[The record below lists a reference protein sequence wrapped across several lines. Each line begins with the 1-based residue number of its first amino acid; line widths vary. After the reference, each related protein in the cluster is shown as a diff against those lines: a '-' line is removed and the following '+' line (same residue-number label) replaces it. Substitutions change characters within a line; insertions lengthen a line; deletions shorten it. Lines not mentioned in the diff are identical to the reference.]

1 MLQIASGMY
10 FRPGARLY
18 ETLHRF
24 TVYTNG
30 YRIDRAPIELPIA
43 TLRFSTGI
51 APFVPVSV
59 EVWDRLEAERPDGE
73 AEFMVA
79 TSGDELVADVAA
91 VLAFVFNT
99 TWSTDRDL
107 VRRLVPSARAER
119 PRGGPPSQLRRTFD
133 PEVLLSDESLA
144 DAAAFSSRLLALHR
158 PEYEKAIR
166 AIRRVVDATLLIAD
180 DVTLAYTL
188 FVAALESLASG
199 VTAARTT
206 WDNFDGRKRS
216 LIDEAIGDLT
226 EEQAQRVRAAV
237 LEADALGL
245 GRKFQ
250 AFTLDHLGPSFFR
263 AEALDAARP
272 ISANALPHALDFAY
286 RVRSRQVHALE
297 QLAPE
302 IWAVTDRADTV
313 PVEGRQV
320 LSLEGLNRLCRHVIR
335 RYVERASTDHD
346 TSFNYRDALPGI
358 VRMQLAPQYWITHA
372 DGLRAEHVP
381 AVLDGF
387 LDVML
392 PVLRGDEDALPVN
405 MTDVLERIEAL
416 LPGEA
421 VPAKRAPLVALY
433 ALWHRLLKADFH
445 RPNAEALLDRFAGDL
460 DSPSAAAFAAAFV
473 LVGDAP
479 WSTDEFAAFAT
490 ARAEHLRRGKGQPL
504 PAALDAGMELCLAR
518 RLCQDGRREEAMA
531 AVARAVEILPGN
543 ERLIA
548 LEERV
553 CVDTDDQGGL
563 GDLDVRA
570 FLLEKEERAD
580 DDADGPATPAG
591 DGRDSAEAGVSAPET
606 TSRHAVQDEAP
617 R

>member
-10 FRPGARLY
+10 FRPGVPLY

-43 TLRFSTGI
+43 SLRFSTGI
-51 APFVPVSV
+51 APFAPVTV
-59 EVWDRLEAERPDGE
+59 EVWDRLEAERSDGE
-73 AEFMVA
+73 AEFMIA
-79 TSGDELVADVAA
+79 TSGDDLVADVAA

-107 VRRLVPSARAER
+107 VRRLVPSVRSER

-133 PEVLLSDESLA
+133 PEVQLTDEALA

-199 VTAARTT
+199 VTAAPTT
-206 WDNFDGRKRS
+206 WDNFDGRKRA
-216 LIDEAIGDLT
+216 LIDSAVGDLSG
-226 EEQAQRVRAAV
+226 EQAQRVRAAV

-250 AFTLDHLGPSFFR
+250 TFTLDHLDPSFFR
-263 AEALDAARP
+263 AEAVDAARP
-272 ISANALPHALDFAY
+272 ISAIALPHALNFAY
-286 RVRSRQVHALE
+286 RIRSRQVHALE

-302 IWAVTDRADTV
+302 IWAMTDRADTV
-313 PVEGRQV
+313 PVDGRQV

-346 TSFNYRDALPGI
+346 ASFNYREALPGI

-381 AVLDGF
+381 AVLNGF

-421 VPAKRAPLVALY
+421 LPTKRAPLVALY
-433 ALWHRLLKADFH
+433 ALWHRLLKAAFH
-445 RPNAEALLDRFAGDL
+445 RPNADALLDRFASDL
-460 DSPSAAAFAAAFV
+460 DPPSVAAFAAAFI
-473 LVGDAP
+473 LMGDVP
-479 WSTDEFAAFAT
+479 WSTDEFAAFA
-490 ARAEHLRRGKGQPL
+490 AERAGHLRSGKGQPL
-504 PAALDAGMELCLAR
+504 PSTLDAGMELCLAR
-518 RLCQDGRREEAMA
+518 RLCQDGRGKEAMA

-553 CVDTDDQGGL
+553 RADSGDQGGS
-563 GDLDVRA
+563 GEMDVRA
-570 FLLEKEERAD
+570 FLLETGETAD
-580 DDADGPATPAG
+580 DDANGPGTQAG
-591 DGRDSAEAGVSAPET
+591 DSEEAGASAPET
-606 TSRHAVQDEAP
+606 TTPAAVQDEAP